1 MHTVSMSLLSL
12 REHIGFASSPEP
24 ALRFTSRE
32 RYRGGVSLATKM
44 RLALEAYF
52 FVIKKKKKKKLRIV
66 VASFLLLTIF
76 FFDIAHPV

>member
-52 FVIKKKKKKKLRIV
+52 FVIKKKRKKLRIV

-76 FFDIAHPV
+76 FLDIAHPV